1 MSNSYV
7 AVYLITNIFATY
19 TLYRYMCIF
28 FDRKDVDKRQEFL
41 SYSLY
46 FCINSFLYLT
56 FNKPALTITSN
67 LIMFFLLTYNY
78 QSTTRNRLTAVVSV
92 YMILMII
99 EVLVMLILL
108 SFGITVTSGHDAAM
122 IMGLISIKI
131 ISYIFMLFLSN
142 FKMISNDIKVSNIH
156 WLSIFIIPASTLI
169 LVLIMVFRT
178 YDSNV
183 RETIISIVLLLV
195 MNVLVFYF
203 YDEIMNSYEAKIE
216 KTLLKQQNEAYLKQL
231 EIINNSKEN
240 LKTFRH
246 DLINHAYSLKYYID
260 NHDCEGATEYLDNIF
275 EFINNSKEYAKSGN
289 SEIDSI
295 INYKLDLAER
305 QGINSEVYLA
315 IPDKLNISSFDLS
328 IVIGNLLDN
337 AIEAAAKAEKK
348 FINISVELDRNVLY
362 ISISNS
368 YDGKLKFAANKLAS
382 TKDDK
387 NHGLGMSSAEKSI
400 EKYKGIM
407 NIRHDDRVFYVD
419 VLMYN
424 L

>member
-1 MSNSYV
+1 MSDSYI
-7 AVYLITNIFATY
+7 AVYLISNVFATY

-28 FDRKDVDKRQEFL
+28 FDRKEVDKRQEFL
-41 SYSLY
+41 SFALY
-46 FCINSFLYLT
+46 FFLNSFLYLA
-56 FNKPALTITSN
+56 FDKPAITITSN
-67 LIMFFLLTYNY
+67 LIMFFLLTCNY
-78 QSTTRNRLTAVVSV
+78 QSTTKNRLIAVVSI

-99 EVLVMLILL
+99 EVLVMLILF
-108 SFGITVTSGHDAAM
+108 SFGITMASGHDAAL
-122 IMGLISIKI
+122 ITGLISIKI

-142 FKMISNDIKVSNIH
+142 FKMISNNIKVSNIH
-156 WLSIFIIPASTLI
+156 WLSIFTIPACTLI
-169 LVLIMVFRT
+169 LVLIMVFNNNE
-178 YDSNV
+178 YNV
-183 RETIISIVLLLV
+183 KETIISIVLLFV

-203 YDEIMNSYEAKIE
+203 YDEMMKSYEEKIE

-246 DLINHAYSLKYYID
+246 DLINHALSLKYYID
-260 NHDCEGATEYLDNIF
+260 SHDCEGASKYLDNIF
-275 EFINNSKEYAKSGN
+275 KFISYSKEYAKSGN
-289 SEIDSI
+289 AEIDSI
-295 INYKLDLAER
+295 INYKLDLAEK
-305 QGINSEVYLA
+305 QNIKSEVYLA

-337 AIEAAAKAEKK
+337 AIEGAAKAQDK

-362 ISISNS
+362 ISIFNS
-368 YDGKLKFAANKLAS
+368 YDGKLKYAGNKLS
-382 TKDDK
+382 TTKADI
-387 NHGLGMSSAEKSI
+387 NHGLGISSVEKAI

-424 L
+424 